1 MSRIFTPIVVLAM
14 FAMLQTQAQKTVS
27 QWKAN
32 YDAQYA
38 SGKGSSSQSHARSL
52 SNSGFYDQ
60 QQYFLSYYIHGA
72 VKMWQATGDIKYF
85 NEARLL
91 IDNSIATTVTLSNGR
106 KGWPGRGSNVGYAL
120 WDSFWARE
128 VTYLLRVLDESPDFR
143 QNTSGV
149 QNWFNSTLSWVQEN
163 IWNRYYQ
170 AGLGH
175 IERVNAHMA
184 SHWARIGLHLW
195 KITGQTAQY
204 KEVYENFCYKG
215 MSTQGGASFRGN
227 LRLNPNNNSAYVWNT
242 DWNNSYIQDTSHGN
256 VVIQT
261 VVDGFKE
268 NEYWN
273 QTDINRF
280 LSTLKN
286 VVWRSEDVQKNREFV
301 DGSGGYFLQGRMH
314 AWLTLGQYDASVQ
327 NRIESNY
334 FKVGISYDN
343 SAYYG
348 NEAYGIAAYNAAV
361 LYENGPKF
369 PEADVDDKP
378 DPPIDDEACDN
389 GLDNEDASVDLNGGV
404 LATGLDAAQTTTDAN
419 GSPCAIRLVNN
430 DGGQPW
436 AKYQITVDLAANDIS
451 PGDELEFSI
460 DGNGSGGRARIEVV
474 ENARPNTWEIG
485 HNFGNGWSTHT
496 QRVTV
501 PSGIATLDI
510 WIYSNFNSSSAG
522 SARYDNLSVRK
533 TGQGTG
539 GDDDEPDPPIDDEAC
554 DNGLDNEDASVDL
567 NGGVLA
573 TGLDAAQTT
582 TDANGS
588 PCAIRLVNNDGG
600 QPWAKYQIT
609 VDLAANDISPG
620 DELEFSIDGNGSG
633 EGPVSRSSR
642 TQGPTLGR

>member
-1 MSRIFTPIVVLAM
+1 MT
-14 FAMLQTQAQKTVS
+14 
-27 QWKAN
+27 
-32 YDAQYA
+32 
-38 SGKGSSSQSHARSL
+38 
-52 SNSGFYDQ
+52 
-60 QQYFLSYYIHGA
+60 
-72 VKMWQATGDIKYF
+72 
-85 NEARLL
+85 
-91 IDNSIATTVTLSNGR
+91 
-106 KGWPGRGSNVGYAL
+106 
-120 WDSFWARE
+120 
-128 VTYLLRVLDESPDFR
+128 
-143 QNTSGV
+143 
-149 QNWFNSTLSWVQEN
+149 
-163 IWNRYYQ
+163 
-170 AGLGH
+170 
-175 IERVNAHMA
+175 
-184 SHWARIGLHLW
+184 
-195 KITGQTAQY
+195 
-204 KEVYENFCYKG
+204 
-215 MSTQGGASFRGN
+215 
-227 LRLNPNNNSAYVWNT
+227 
-242 DWNNSYIQDTSHGN
+242 
-256 VVIQT
+256 
-261 VVDGFKE
+261 
-268 NEYWN
+268 N
-273 QTDINRF
+273 Q
-280 LSTLKN
+280 
-286 VVWRSEDVQKNREFV
+286 
-301 DGSGGYFLQGRMH
+301 H
-314 AWLTLGQYDASVQ
+314 
-327 NRIESNY
+327 
-334 FKVGISYDN
+334 
-343 SAYYG
+343 
-348 NEAYGIAAYNAAV
+348 
-361 LYENGPKF
+361 
-369 PEADVDDKP
+369 
-378 DPPIDDEACDN
+378 PPIDDEACDN

-485 HNFGNGWSTHT
+485 HDFGNGWSTHT

-633 EGPVSRSSR
+633 GRARIEVVENARPNTWEIGHDFGNGWSTHTQRVTVPSGIATLDIWIYSNFNSSSAGSARYDNLSVRKVVDGTSLKTSLDLSGIAQNEELDTISVFPNPSTTEITVTLPLESELTAYAIYSINGMLIKNGTIDNNQRTLPIRVSDMVNGHYVLNLSND
-642 TQGPTLGR
+642 QGKNEFLKIVKE